1 MMLPDSDDNWVAILS
16 QVAQHANRVSS
27 ADQNPSL
34 AASST
39 GPKSPA
45 PAEMRRKSSSPRP
58 STDDFPMQC
67 PIRKTQGKV
76 RDGSLRCQLARPRY
90 WTWYLIL
97 RCNVQ
102 WVLNLDCS
110 CNGGKKKLQA
120 PVHATRA
127 GAVVKF
133 TCTHTHCRSNHGGV
147 CPHFQMCPHW
157 YAAFSLKVHLST
169 PGHTACDGWLA
180 VACVRVLVRAA

>member
-1 MMLPDSDDNWVAILS
+1 
-16 QVAQHANRVSS
+16 
-27 ADQNPSL
+27 
-34 AASST
+34 
-39 GPKSPA
+39 
-45 PAEMRRKSSSPRP
+45 
-58 STDDFPMQC
+58 MQC

-97 RCNVQ
+97 RCYVQ

-127 GAVVKF
+127 GAVVKLERVWGKAKSAPRR
-133 TCTHTHCRSNHGGV
+133 TDARIV
-147 CPHFQMCPHW
+147 PHRRLPRAG
-157 YAAFSLKVHLST
+157 AA
-169 PGHTACDGWLA
+169 ACLL
-180 VACVRVLVRAA
+180 RV